1 LLPVIALLTGAT
13 VWGLIWYP
21 YRFLLQEGVSG
32 ELATTLTYALAL
44 LFTAPFLRA
53 RAGKASSLWLLAAI
67 GLSAGGANVGFMIA
81 VIHGDVMR
89 VVLLFYLA
97 PVWTVILA
105 RLILKEALTRP
116 GYGLIALALA
126 GAFTMLWAPEIGMP
140 LPRSV
145 AEWFAVGAS
154 SLFALSNVL
163 VRRAGDRAIV
173 VRTASVFAGCVLVG
187 CGWFAW
193 AGLPAPVEWDAAAAQ
208 FGMLLLLAVV
218 LVAVNIVVQFGLGEV
233 PANRAIV
240 IYLFELL
247 VTAVAAWLLAGE
259 LMTLKEWLGGAMI
272 IAAGLGSSR
281 VSAETASIRG
291 KGRTEAVQGPPR
303 G

>member
-1 LLPVIALLTGAT
+1 M
-13 VWGLIWYP
+13 WGLIWYP
-21 YRFLLQEGVSG
+21 YRFLLQQGVSG

-44 LFTAPFLRA
+44 LLTAPFLRA
-53 RAGKASSLWLLAAI
+53 RIHRRTSLWLLAAI
-67 GLSAGGANVGFMIA
+67 GLSAGGANVGFMIG

-105 RLILKEALTRP
+105 RLILQEALTRA
-116 GYGLIALALA
+116 GYALIGLALA
-126 GAFTMLWAPEIGMP
+126 GAFTMLWAPQIDMP
-140 LPRSV
+140 LPRSG
-145 AEWFAVGAS
+145 AEWFAVGAGF
-154 SLFALSNVL
+154 LFALSNVL
-163 VRRAGDRAIV
+163 VRRAGDYSIPM
-173 VRTASVFAGCVLVG
+173 RTASVFGGCVLVG

-193 AGLPAPVEWDAAAAQ
+193 AGWPGAVEWQAAAAESS
-208 FGMLLLLAVV
+208 MLLLLALV
-218 LVAVNIVVQFGLGEV
+218 LVAVNVVVQFGLGEV

-247 VTAVAAWLLAGE
+247 VTAVSAWLLAGE
-259 LMTLKEWLGGAMI
+259 LMKLKDWLGGAMI

-281 VSAETASIRG
+281 VSAEAPSTRQKDQVEG
-291 KGRTEAVQGPPR
+291 LQGPLQ